1 MRIRSFFLLRRY
13 TIPAFITLLLL
24 SALILMSLRVKQR
37 TGIDFFDALVMEFSA
52 PFQKAST
59 FVIKKVQGIFYGY
72 FFLVHLQKENTMLK
86 QRMAELQKENHQLK
100 EMEFANERLQ
110 KLLQFREKISSS
122 VIAAE
127 VIGQDPTSW
136 FKSMTI
142 NKGEKDGV
150 RRGMAVIS
158 PEGVVGQ
165 ILKTAPNHSIV
176 LLITDYNSAIDSI
189 VQRTRARAIV
199 EGKGQNRCQLKYL
212 LRSEEVAP
220 GDIVVTSGLG
230 GNLPKGL
237 LVGEVRSTDKKGHS
251 IFQYAELVPGV
262 DLTKLEE
269 VLVITRSSLPFQEEK
284 EKEREKKVKRP
295 SGKSESPGQR
305 GAPDRPVQ
313 GKRKKE
319 R

>member
-24 SALILMSLRVKQR
+24 SALILMSIRVKQR
-37 TGIDFFDALVMEFSA
+37 TGMDFFDALVMELCA

-59 FVIKKVQGIFYGY
+59 FIIKKVNGVFQGYL
-72 FFLVHLQKENTMLK
+72 FLVHLQKENTMLK
-86 QRMAELQKENHQLK
+86 QRVAELLKENHQLK
-100 EMEFANERLQ
+100 EMEFTNERLQ

-127 VIGQDPTSW
+127 VIGQDPSSW

-165 ILKTAPNHSIV
+165 ILKTAPDYSVV

-189 VQRTRARAIV
+189 VQRTRAKAIV
-199 EGKGQNRCQLKYL
+199 EGKGENRCQLKYL

-230 GNLPKGL
+230 GSLPKGL
-237 LVGEVRSTDKKGHS
+237 MVGEVRSVDKKGHS
-251 IFQYAELVPGV
+251 IFQFAELVPSV
-262 DLTKLEE
+262 DLSKIED
-269 VLVITRSSLPFQEEK
+269 VLIITQSPLPLQEEK
-284 EKEREKKVKRP
+284 EKEKKVKRF
-295 SGKSESPGQR
+295 SGKSEAPGQR
-305 GAPDRPVQ
+305 GAPERSLK
-313 GKRKKE
+313 GKPKKE